1 VKRWAV
7 GLAGLALTLFAMIV
21 ACVPPSDTPSVVL
34 FEAKVLGGAL
44 AFLLV
49 GLVFYWRG
57 SRRQVDSRSPVA

>member
-1 VKRWAV
+1 
-7 GLAGLALTLFAMIV
+7 MIV

-49 GLVFYWRG
+49 GLIFYWRG
-57 SRRQVDSRSPVA
+57 SRRQVGSRPREL